1 MEMVL
6 GTHSSM
12 IESSLECDQLLVQD
26 PALLKKYSVEIISE
40 VLSRIML
47 IETIITSERIIP

>member
-6 GTHSSM
+6 GTHSLM
-12 IESSLECDQLLVQD
+12 IESLLECDQLLVQD
-26 PALLKKYSVEIISE
+26 TALLKKYSVEIISE